1 MQDVAWL
8 AGKLGNVK
16 ESIKVDHEL
25 YNHFDFLWA
34 TDNNAILYDPIISR
48 LPSAL

>member
-1 MQDVAWL
+1 MQDAIW
-8 AGKLGNVK
+8 LGNKLSNLK
-16 ESIKVDHEL
+16 EIIRVDLDL

-34 TDNNAILYDPIISR
+34 TDNNRLVYDPIIAR